1 MMDNSIIG
9 GCAPPGVEMIHTP
22 SIKFRSLLPS
32 EVDVRPAET
41 NNLKATLLLYQDA
54 RCAQNILD
62 ESVGQ
67 FNWQKEYYESNGL
80 LFCKIGIRDI
90 ETGEWIWKADTGS
103 KSNIEGDKGQASD
116 AFKRAAVSWGIGRE
130 LYTAPRITIPLTEKE
145 VLNGKLTQTFSVS
158 DMAVVDGTIT
168 KLTIVDK
175 WGKERFSYSSA
186 KQNVAAS
193 STPILSDEKEIPRFT
208 STQTQ
213 SNEPSSSRIEALKA
227 FCSEKKSKP
236 GIDLIALKAFYESY
250 MKPSKED
257 PSKTRIEA
265 MSYLNLPKLW
275 EAFMDK
281 RRNY

>member
-1 MMDNSIIG
+1 MDNSIIG

-103 KSNIEGDKGQASD
+103 KSNIEGDKGLASD
-116 AFKRAAVSWGIGRE
+116 AFKRSAVSWGIGRE
-130 LYTAPRITIPLTEKE
+130 LYTAPRITIPLTEKDMF
-145 VLNGKLTQTFSVS
+145 NGKLSQTFSVS

-168 KLTIVDK
+168 KLTVVDK
-175 WGKERFSYSSA
+175 WGKERFSYTSGQEPAYETSVSVVDEDIDIPGFTETKPQPEIPTLSHNDIIKQFCIAKSKEGGVDKYQLDRFYKFYLSPSKDDSKKSIAESFNNLNPDTLWVRWMERA
-186 KQNVAAS
+186 KQ
-193 STPILSDEKEIPRFT
+193 R
-208 STQTQ
+208 
-213 SNEPSSSRIEALKA
+213 
-227 FCSEKKSKP
+227 
-236 GIDLIALKAFYESY
+236 
-250 MKPSKED
+250 
-257 PSKTRIEA
+257 
-265 MSYLNLPKLW
+265 
-275 EAFMDK
+275 
-281 RRNY
+281 